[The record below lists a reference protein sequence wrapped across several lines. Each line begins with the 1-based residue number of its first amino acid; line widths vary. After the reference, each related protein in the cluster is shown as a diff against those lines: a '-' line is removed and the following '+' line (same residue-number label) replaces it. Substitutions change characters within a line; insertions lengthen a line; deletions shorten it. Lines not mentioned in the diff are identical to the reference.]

1 MGGVG
6 LVHEVC
12 VGGWVGIMP
21 APLAYQ
27 PVYDSREMIPV
38 PPVAFELNVPP
49 VALLPK
55 VPPKTMTS
63 NMNSDDGE
71 HKIPYLFDDADDTC
85 CYCG

>member
-1 MGGVG
+1 MCGWMGGYNAGPFGV
-6 LVHEVC
+6 
-12 VGGWVGIMP
+12 P
-21 APLAYQ
+21 AC
-27 PVYDSREMIPV
+27 VYDSREMITV

-55 VPPKTMTS
+55 VPPKTMIS